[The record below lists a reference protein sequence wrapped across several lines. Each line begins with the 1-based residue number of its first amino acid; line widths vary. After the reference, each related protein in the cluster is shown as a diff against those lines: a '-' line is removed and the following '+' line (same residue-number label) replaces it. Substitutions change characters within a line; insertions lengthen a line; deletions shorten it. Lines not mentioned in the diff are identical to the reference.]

1 MIQKMQ
7 WYYISYMVP
16 AYTLKP
22 SDVEITI
29 LDNKRYT
36 MRDIGKIDRR
46 VNTLEYYTSLSLLEK
61 EASDRQVV
69 DSTGATTTI

>member
-1 MIQKMQ
+1 
-7 WYYISYMVP
+7 MVP

-22 SDVEITI
+22 SDVEITV

-46 VNTLEYYTSLSLLEK
+46 VNTSRILYI
-61 EASDRQVV
+61 
-69 DSTGATTTI
+69 TIIIRKRSF